1 MIKAWSAIAQVGGAP
16 ASPEHGPLG
25 HVFADGVSAVSEL
38 CEVQN
43 SLVSWIRLEADH
55 GNASRRGSRIKLDG
69 DRLEVMR
76 GDFS

>member
-16 ASPEHGPLG
+16 ASPEHGPLD
-25 HVFADGVSAVSEL
+25 HVFADGLSAVSEL

-43 SLVSWIRLEADH
+43 TLVSWIRLEADH

-69 DRLEVMR
+69 DRLKVV
-76 GDFS
+76 GGFYS